1 MATSSKGGT
10 RKSRQNATIRLPA
23 ELGMEGMRD
32 LYAQLLACVDS
43 AAPVTLE
50 AGEVQRVHGA
60 ALQLFCSFFRDR
72 GRAGRETRWNQPT
85 DALRSA
91 AALLGLTELIQLT

>member
-1 MATSSKGGT
+1 MATTSRSGA
-10 RKSRQNATIRLPA
+10 RKSRQSATIKLPA
-23 ELGMEGMRD
+23 ELGMDGMGE
-32 LYAQLLACVDS
+32 LHAQLLASVDS
-43 AAPVTLE
+43 ASAVTLD
-50 AGEVQRVHGA
+50 AGEVQRLHGA

-91 AALLGLTELIQLT
+91 AALLGLTELIQLS

>member
-1 MATSSKGGT
+1 MSGKNGT
-10 RKSRQNATIRLPA
+10 RKSRQNATIRLHP
-23 ELGMEGMRD
+23 ELGMDGMRE
-32 LYAQLLACVDS
+32 LHAQLLA
-43 AAPVTLE
+43 AAENTAPVTLE

-91 AALLGLTELIQLT
+91 AALLGLTELIQL

>member
-1 MATSSKGGT
+1 MGTTSKGGT
-10 RKSRQNATIRLPA
+10 RKSRQSATIELPA
-23 ELGMEGMRD
+23 ELGMDGMRE
-32 LYAQLLACVDS
+32 LYAQLLASVENAS
-43 AAPVTLE
+43 AVTLE

-60 ALQLFCSFFRDR
+60 TLQLFCSFFRDR

-91 AALLGLTELIQLT
+91 AALLGLTELIQLS

>member
-1 MATSSKGGT
+1 MGTSSKSGN
-10 RKSRQNATIRLPA
+10 RKSRQAAAIRLPA
-23 ELGMEGMRD
+23 ELGMDGMRE
-32 LYAQLLACVDS
+32 LHAQLLASVDS
-43 AAPVTLE
+43 SAAVTLE
-50 AGEVQRVHGA
+50 AGDVQRVHGA

-91 AALLGLTELIQLT
+91 AALLGLTELIQL

>member
-1 MATSSKGGT
+1 MGHSSRNGT

-23 ELGMEGMRD
+23 ELGMDGMRE
-32 LYAQLLACVDS
+32 LHTQLLAAAET

-50 AGEVQRVHGA
+50 ADDVQRVHGA

-91 AALLGLTELIQLT
+91 AALLGLTELIQL